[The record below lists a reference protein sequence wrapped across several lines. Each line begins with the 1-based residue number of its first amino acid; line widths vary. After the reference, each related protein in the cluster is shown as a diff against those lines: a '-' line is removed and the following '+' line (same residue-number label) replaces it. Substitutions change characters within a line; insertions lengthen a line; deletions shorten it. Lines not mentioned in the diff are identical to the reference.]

1 MVFKSDFSFGP
12 LPSTPT
18 GYPRSRSVSPKAS
31 CGRTPYFE
39 DGEISPSS
47 KDPSVMSSWSSKRSS
62 MTSINS
68 SGGRDRHLSV
78 STVFAESVIN
88 SGPVI
93 SPIRIRFDSSYGFG
107 DESDS
112 EGWKKKG
119 QYRASTIKTSIFRGF
134 HQFPFHSNKTKKVGS
149 APASPTSPEAL
160 SIRTTSNKS
169 CNQNTRATG
178 NTRFRLFKSAPK
190 STKEDSRRPPPLNLQ
205 SPPKVSPSRA
215 IKESKGAFLASPIKL
230 ETSTLAPKD
239 YDFAKSPEAGVQL
252 LFQTLSEESDQ
263 EDILGID
270 YTKGRNSRN
279 HTHHKGV
286 APVYLENSSP
296 WFISQGPPPPTG
308 TTKAIAIRFPGS
320 YYTRENIPKPSGFS
334 PLSLE
339 RQHQPIAKP
348 IPAPIISLLMPGS
361 PIVQPPTPSSTG
373 FTGSPKSFLF
383 DEDEET
389 DIEDS
394 PADFYARR
402 PSPATSRRS
411 SLSVSRRSSI
421 SLSRRSSISRSR
433 KSSTASFFCCGQR
446 LSFDRHG
453 SIGLG
458 GLTGDEVEIKDDA
471 DSTFY
476 PGINELKSKSSWLY
490 NNPHENSSSDDEDDD
505 DDDSEIE
512 EAYQKHLSLITQIR
526 NKSTSSLAVSTPELT
541 MSSSVSSMSSCG
553 QMLATPPTRRN
564 RRRTAS
570 SECIVLEALEEM
582 RGIGLGGVEKRKSGG
597 LGFSEDVDLYSEW
610 ADVFWE
616 MNSDEPAGWD
626 WETQQM
632 TLIGV

>member
-1 MVFKSDFSFGP
+1 
-12 LPSTPT
+12 
-18 GYPRSRSVSPKAS
+18 
-31 CGRTPYFE
+31 
-39 DGEISPSS
+39 
-47 KDPSVMSSWSSKRSS
+47 

-68 SGGRDRHLSV
+68 SGRRECHLSV
-78 STVFAESVIN
+78 STVFAESVLN

-93 SPIRIRFDSSYGFG
+93 SPIRIRFDESYGFG
-107 DESDS
+107 NESDD

-119 QYRASTIKTSIFRGF
+119 QGRASTIKTSIFRGF

-149 APASPTSPEAL
+149 APASPTSPETL
-160 SIRTTSNKS
+160 STCTTPNRS
-169 CNQNTRATG
+169 CNQNTRPTVNA
-178 NTRFRLFKSAPK
+178 RFRLFKSAPK

-205 SPPKVSPSRA
+205 SPLNASSSQP
-215 IKESKGAFLASPIKL
+215 IKETRKAFLASPIRL

-239 YDFAKSPEAGVQL
+239 YDLAKSPEAGVQL
-252 LFQTLSEESDQ
+252 LFQTLSEESGQ
-263 EDILGID
+263 EDILEAGR
-270 YTKGRNSRN
+270 TKGRNPPRN
-279 HTHHKGV
+279 HTHHKNV
-286 APVYLENSSP
+286 APAYLESLSP
-296 WFISQGPPPPTG
+296 WFASQGPPPTE
-308 TTKAIAIRFPGS
+308 TTKAIAIKFPGS
-320 YYTRENIPKPSGFS
+320 YNTRENILKSPGPS
-334 PLSLE
+334 PLLRDSL
-339 RQHQPIAKP
+339 HQPVVEP
-348 IPAPIISLLMPGS
+348 IPALVSSLLMPGS
-361 PIVQPPTPSSTG
+361 PIIQPPTPSSTG

-402 PSPATSRRS
+402 PSPSTSRRS
-411 SLSVSRRSSI
+411 SLSVSRRSSF
-421 SLSRRSSISRSR
+421 SVSRRSSISRSR

-446 LSFDRHG
+446 LSFDRRG

-490 NNPHENSSSDDEDDD
+490 NNSPEHSSSDDEDDD
-505 DDDSEIE
+505 SDIE

-553 QMLATPPTRRN
+553 QTLATPPRRRN

-582 RGIGLGGVEKRKSGG
+582 QAVGLGGAEKRKSRGP
-597 LGFSEDVDLYSEW
+597 GFSGDLGYCSEW

-616 MNSDEPAGWD
+616 MDSDEQAGWD

>member
-1 MVFKSDFSFGP
+1 M
-12 LPSTPT
+12 
-18 GYPRSRSVSPKAS
+18 
-31 CGRTPYFE
+31 E

-47 KDPSVMSSWSSKRSS
+47 EDPSVMSSWSSKRSS

-68 SGGRDRHLSV
+68 SGKRERHLSV

-88 SGPVI
+88 NGPVI

-107 DESDS
+107 DESDG
-112 EGWKKKG
+112 EGWKKKS
-119 QYRASTIKTSIFRGF
+119 QYKASTIKTSIFRGF
-134 HQFPFHSNKTKKVGS
+134 HQFPFHSSKAKKAGS
-149 APASPTSPEAL
+149 APASPTSPETL

-169 CNQNTRATG
+169 CNQNTRATV
-178 NTRFRLFKSAPK
+178 NARFRLFKSAPK

-205 SPPKVSPSRA
+205 SLPKASSSYP
-215 IKESKGAFLASPIKL
+215 IKESKRAFLASPIKL

-263 EDILGID
+263 EDILEVGH
-270 YTKGRNSRN
+270 TRGRNFQS
-279 HTHHKGV
+279 HHKGV
-286 APVYLENSSP
+286 APTHLSP
-296 WFISQGPPPPTG
+296 WLISQGPPPTE
-308 TTKAIAIRFPGS
+308 TTKAIAIKFPGS
-320 YYTRENIPKPSGFS
+320 YYTRENIPKSSGFS
-334 PLSLE
+334 SLSRE
-339 RQHQPIAKP
+339 HQHQPTAKP
-348 IPAPIISLLMPGS
+348 IPAPISSLLMPGS
-361 PIVQPPTPSSTG
+361 PIVLPPTPS

-394 PADFYARR
+394 PADFYSRK
-402 PSPATSRRS
+402 PATSRRS
-411 SLSVSRRSSI
+411 SLSVSRRSSV
-421 SLSRRSSISRSR
+421 SLSRRPSISRSR

-490 NNPHENSSSDDEDDD
+490 NNPHEHSSSDDED

-526 NKSTSSLAVSTPELT
+526 GGSTSSLAVSTPELT
-541 MSSSVSSMSSCG
+541 MSSSVSSVSSCG
-553 QMLATPPTRRN
+553 QMLATPPRRRN

-582 RGIGLGGVEKRKSGG
+582 QGIGLGGVEKRKSRG
-597 LGFSEDVDLYSEW
+597 LGFLEDMDFCSEW

-616 MNSDEPAGWD
+616 MDSDEPAGWD

-632 TLIGV
+632 TLIGA

>member
-1 MVFKSDFSFGP
+1 
-12 LPSTPT
+12 
-18 GYPRSRSVSPKAS
+18 
-31 CGRTPYFE
+31 
-39 DGEISPSS
+39 
-47 KDPSVMSSWSSKRSS
+47 

-68 SGGRDRHLSV
+68 SEKRDRHLSV

-93 SPIRIRFDSSYGFG
+93 SPIKIRFDSSYGFG
-107 DESDS
+107 DESDG

-119 QYRASTIKTSIFRGF
+119 QCKASSIKTSIFRGF
-134 HQFPFHSNKTKKVGS
+134 HQFPFHSNKTKKAGS
-149 APASPTSPEAL
+149 APASPTSPETL

-169 CNQNTRATG
+169 CNQNTRATV
-178 NTRFRLFKSAPK
+178 NTRFRLFKCTPK

-205 SPPKVSPSRA
+205 SPPKTSRSRP
-215 IKESKGAFLASPIKL
+215 IKESKRAFLASPIKL

-252 LFQTLSEESDQ
+252 LFQTLSEEPGQ
-263 EDILGID
+263 EDILGVD
-270 YTKGRNSRN
+270 HTEGRNFRN

-286 APVYLENSSP
+286 ASVYPENSSP
-296 WFISQGPPPPTG
+296 WFMSQVPPPTE

-320 YYTRENIPKPSGFS
+320 YYTRENIPKSSGFL
-334 PLSLE
+334 PLSRE
-339 RQHQPIAKP
+339 RQHQPIVKP
-348 IPAPIISLLMPGS
+348 VPAPINSLLMPGS
-361 PIVQPPTPSSTG
+361 PIVQPPTPSTTG

-394 PADFYARR
+394 PADFYTRK
-402 PSPATSRRS
+402 PSPAASRRS

-421 SLSRRSSISRSR
+421 SLSRRSSTSRSR
-433 KSSTASFFCCGQR
+433 KSSTTSFFCCGQR

-505 DDDSEIE
+505 DSEIE

-541 MSSSVSSMSSCG
+541 MSSSVSSVSSCG
-553 QMLATPPTRRN
+553 QMLATPPRRRN

-582 RGIGLGGVEKRKSGG
+582 QGIGLGGVEKRKSRG
-597 LGFSEDVDLYSEW
+597 LGFLEDADLCSEW